1 TFHNQ
6 QAALQ
11 PKSLYSSSLPVH
23 STAQVFNGSHLKQ
36 ITSQPQIITT
46 QAGTMLG
53 QAQFLG
59 SLQALGSLPQGISW
73 ATPGCL
79 QSSTLLTQN
88 PIIIRSQQSDM
99 FIQSPPQTA
108 MHLPV
113 AAATAPVPP
122 TTCTPLAPQKPK
134 QVRSG
139 TQTVAVATQTVVS
152 SAATVNSNATPIR
165 TQIRPKSKLPTGSSP
180 GASPSPLAP
189 QMATTQTQT
198 SQSHSQPQHQPTPQQ
213 KSDAANQTHSN
224 QVKPVVPVA
233 SETKST
239 ATQSKS
245 IAIETKPLPPS
256 LPVKSH
262 AMVAP
267 STKIVQTTVSS
278 TIGISTITS
287 SSSTTPVSCAPVT
300 TTATTANA
308 STSVSAAVNT
318 SPVLPYTPPASTNI
332 APEDVCPAD
341 DDTKPVSAP
350 EESVEPVAQQ
360 TEPIELIESE
370 PLKPQQPITKL
381 PLGNVKEKL
390 QKAIVKPQVL
400 THVIDGFVIQEGPEP
415 FPVSRSSLFD
425 SAEKLKKTEDSPI
438 AASPE
443 KKMKIHRPRGNVEL
457 AKCEFCGKMGPKSK
471 FKRSKRFCST
481 SCAKRYNVCCSKR
494 VGLLPSAVQEN
505 VAAGPGRKRKAGFKG
520 RKGLRKQSQNENVEV
535 SATQFEEN
543 TKSLKDESVL
553 PVKIEDDNIEP
564 AEGNPCPI
572 VIQSEK
578 EEEME
583 VVKSES
589 EVIRKLPNKWSVQEV
604 FQFICD
610 LPGCSDYADEF
621 RSQEIDGQALLL
633 LKEDHLMNAMNMKLG
648 PALKLISQINSIKE
662 ELSHS

>member
-1 TFHNQ
+1 
-6 QAALQ
+6 
-11 PKSLYSSSLPVH
+11 
-23 STAQVFNGSHLKQ
+23 
-36 ITSQPQIITT
+36 
-46 QAGTMLG
+46 MLG

-180 GASPSPLAP
+180 GASPSPVVP

-198 SQSHSQPQHQPTPQQ
+198 SQSHSQPQHQPAPQQ

-245 IAIETKPLPPS
+245 IAVETKPLPPS

-308 STSVSAAVNT
+308 STSISAAVNT

-332 APEDVCPAD
+332 VPEDVCPAD

-360 TEPIELIESE
+360 TEPIEVIESE

-415 FPVSRSSLFD
+415 FPVSRSSLLSD
-425 SAEKLKKTEDSPI
+425 STCKVIPTEKPKRTEDSPI

-443 KKMKIHRPRGNVEL
+443 KKMKIHRPR
-457 AKCEFCGKMGPKSK
+457 
-471 FKRSKRFCST
+471 
-481 SCAKRYNVCCSKR
+481 
-494 VGLLPSAVQEN
+494 
-505 VAAGPGRKRKAGFKG
+505 GPGRKRKAGFKG
-520 RKGLRKQSQNENVEV
+520 RKGLRKQSQNENEEV

-543 TKSLKDESVL
+543 TKSLKDDSVL
-553 PVKIEDDNIEP
+553 PVKIEDGNIEP
-564 AEGNPCPI
+564 AEDNPCPI

-610 LPGCSDYADEF
+610 LP
-621 RSQEIDGQALLL
+621 
-633 LKEDHLMNAMNMKLG
+633 
-648 PALKLISQINSIKE
+648 
-662 ELSHS
+662 